1 MGCGK
6 SSDSGNNASSA
17 GEITLHYFDIYGRAE
32 VLRMIFHYHGVA
44 FTDHRVQQDQWPA
57 LLGTGIAEFDS
68 LPVLE
73 IDGHKLVE
81 TRAIARYL
89 CRKFG
94 YYPSDYTSAYWVE
107 SVCELKDDALT
118 ALIGAA
124 FKKDME
130 GLQQLYMESIPF
142 WLSKMEARLKRN
154 GNGDGW
160 FVGNTVSLAD
170 FEVFSFVWDW
180 CLRPEVKAKGEA
192 LVIQHAPKVKAFVQR
207 FIGSSSKLQAYL
219 DYRQP
224 RPL

>member
-1 MGCGK
+1 
-6 SSDSGNNASSA
+6 
-17 GEITLHYFDIYGRAE
+17 
-32 VLRMIFHYHGVA
+32 
-44 FTDHRVQQDQWPA
+44 
-57 LLGTGIAEFDS
+57 
-68 LPVLE
+68 
-73 IDGHKLVE
+73 
-81 TRAIARYL
+81 
-89 CRKFG
+89 
-94 YYPSDYTSAYWVE
+94 
-107 SVCELKDDALT
+107 
-118 ALIGAA
+118 
-124 FKKDME
+124 
-130 GLQQLYMESIPF
+130 
-142 WLSKMEARLKRN
+142 MEARLKRN